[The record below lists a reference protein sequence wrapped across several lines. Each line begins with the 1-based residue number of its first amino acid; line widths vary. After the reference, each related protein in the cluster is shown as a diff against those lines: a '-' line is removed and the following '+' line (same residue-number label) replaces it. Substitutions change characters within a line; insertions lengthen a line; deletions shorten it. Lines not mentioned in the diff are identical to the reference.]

1 MSTDI
6 RHAKACARRKAALLL
21 PLSALS
27 GLARRPLYEDASFPL
42 RTVYVFDRRLP
53 GLADTVPGQRRD
65 PVSLP
70 VLLQRGA
77 EARQGLPKPRRSPKD
92 PFDSFGTFLLGSI
105 LSDREDPRTTKGEQI
120 MDNGKDN
127 NEGQSSLPELSDEFR
142 TAITR
147 LVEATEQAQQAPACV
162 DALVQHLGKLG
173 IEDIDA
179 DYARNC
185 FQRASEGG
193 RLVERCMDSWD
204 ENVCD
209 IRYPVA
215 CCHVITGT
223 LPGDFMTNTVATIS
237 LYDRDGTPLAHDA
250 VEWADF
256 ASTEL
261 TDEESHGGFSTAI
274 RQAAARLGARS
285 LFKFYDGVLGASVS
299 IAHDP
304 EQGATWFHER
314 SYGRWEKEQGD
325 EGESEGERSGSP
337 ETQAAGGAGQSE
349 GQPS

>member
-1 MSTDI
+1 M
-6 RHAKACARRKAALLL
+6 
-21 PLSALS
+21 
-27 GLARRPLYEDASFPL
+27 
-42 RTVYVFDRRLP
+42 V
-53 GLADTVPGQRRD
+53 
-65 PVSLP
+65 
-70 VLLQRGA
+70 
-77 EARQGLPKPRRSPKD
+77 
-92 PFDSFGTFLLGSI
+92 
-105 LSDREDPRTTKGEQI
+105 
-120 MDNGKDN
+120 NGKDN
-127 NEGQSSLPELSDEFR
+127 NEGQPSLPELRDEFR

-147 LVEATEQAQQAPACV
+147 LVEATERAQQASACV

-173 IEDIDA
+173 IEGIDA
-179 DYARNC
+179 DYARKR

-204 ENVCD
+204 EIVCD

-223 LPGDFMTNTVATIS
+223 LPGDFMTNTVAAIS

-261 TDEESHGGFSTAI
+261 TDEESHGRFSRAI
-274 RQAAARLGARS
+274 REAAARLGAKS

-314 SYGRWEKEQGD
+314 SYGRRKKE
-325 EGESEGERSGSP
+325 EGEVSGSP
-337 ETQAAGGAGQSE
+337 ETQAAGGAGESKGELSGGE
-349 GQPS
+349 GLFAELKRKRQAQEKRKTTE